1 MIKVI
6 KTPDKKEVTTVLG
19 KDVHKII
26 EKYSDKEKY
35 KQYREE
41 WKKAS
46 TLEYTPKYPL
56 QIDFELN
63 YSCNFSCEMCTWSA
77 ENTAGRGKKTWFSF
91 SAFKEVIDEGVQN
104 GLKAIRLNYINE
116 PLIRKDV
123 IKFIEYAKLAGILDI
138 YLSSNGSLLTEKM
151 IRELIKSGLTRLQ
164 ISIDATTKKTFDK
177 IRQGGD
183 FNKVVSN
190 TLNFVKIRKEL
201 NVELPTLRVNFVKTD
216 LNKHE
221 YDDFISFW
229 KDKVDS
235 IGVQDL
241 VNIMKPSTDKEIS
254 EKKFNCAQPFQHL
267 TIRYDGSVLPCCTFF
282 AAKIPIAK
290 LSSREKIST
299 EKNLHEVDTSK
310 LPTQKIKDVWNGN
323 LIESLREMHKKG
335 EWFNNDV
342 CKECVMS
349 TANIDDTI

>member
-1 MIKVI
+1 MIKIV
-6 KTPDKKEVTTVLG
+6 KSPNKKEQTTILG

-35 KQYREE
+35 RKYRDE
-41 WKKAS
+41 WKQAS
-46 TLEYTPKYPL
+46 TLQYIPKYPL

-77 ENTAGRGKKTWFSF
+77 ENTSGRGKKTWFSF
-91 SAFKEVIDEGVQN
+91 NAFKEVINEGVQN

-116 PLIRKDV
+116 PLIRKDI
-123 IKFIEYAKLAGILDI
+123 IKFIKFAKSAGILDI
-138 YLSSNGSLLTEKM
+138 YLSTNGSLLNEK
-151 IRELIKSGLTRLQ
+151 IIHELINSGLTRIQ
-164 ISIDATTKKTFDK
+164 VSIDATTKETFNK

-183 FNKVVSN
+183 FEEVVGN
-190 TLNFVKIRKEL
+190 TLNFIKIREKL
-201 NVELPTLRVNFVKTD
+201 NKDLPTLRVNFVKTD

-221 YDDFISFW
+221 YNDFINFW
-229 KDKVDS
+229 ENKADC

-241 VNIMKPSTDKEIS
+241 VNIMKPSTDNNNKKE
-254 EKKFNCAQPFQHL
+254 FTCAQPFYHL

-290 LSSREKIST
+290 LSTNETIST
-299 EKNLHEVDTSK
+299 EKNINEIDTSK
-310 LPTQKIKDVWNGN
+310 LPVQKIKEVWNGN
-323 LIESLREMHKKG
+323 LIENLRDLHKKG
-335 EWFNNDV
+335 EWFRNDI

-349 TANIDDTI
+349 TANIDDTA

>member
-1 MIKVI
+1 MIKIV
-6 KTPDKKEVTTVLG
+6 KSPNKKEQTTILG

-41 WKKAS
+41 WRKAS
-46 TLEYTPKYPL
+46 TNLYTPKYPL

-91 SAFKEVIDEGVQN
+91 SAFKEVIDDGVQN
-104 GLKAIRLNYINE
+104 GLRAIRLNYINE
-116 PLIRKDV
+116 PLIRKDI
-123 IKFIEYAKLAGILDI
+123 IKFIEYAKNAGILDI
-138 YLSSNGSLLTEKM
+138 YLSTNGSLLTEK
-151 IRELIKSGLTRLQ
+151 IIHELIKSGLARLQ
-164 ISIDATTKKTFDK
+164 VSIDATTKKTFDK
-177 IRQGGD
+177 IRQGGNFD
-183 FNKVVSN
+183 NVVAN
-190 TLNFVKIRKEL
+190 TLNFIKIRKEL

-221 YDDFISFW
+221 YNDFVNYW
-229 KDKVDS
+229 ENKADC

-241 VNIMKPSTDKEIS
+241 VNIMKPSINIDDN
-254 EKKFNCAQPFQHL
+254 KKFNCAQPFFHL

-290 LSSREKIST
+290 LSTKEKVSA
-299 EKNLHEVDTSK
+299 EKNLHEIDTSN
-310 LPTQKIKDVWNGN
+310 LPIQKINEVWNGN

-335 EWFNNDV
+335 EWFKNDV

-349 TANIDDTI
+349 SANIDDDV